1 MTPTRLQ
8 QINEYV
14 TPLFEALF
22 ELDLDST
29 SQEIEL
35 PILKDIITELQTA
48 TYDNPNH
55 PNLGL
60 IAKLGLDSLKCYTCI
75 IKQML
80 PCFYVLRNAPLL
92 PQLTHWNLHI
102 G

>member
-14 TPLFEALF
+14 TELFESLY
-22 ELDLDST
+22 EWDLDST
-29 SQEIEL
+29 YKEIEL
-35 PILKDIITELQTA
+35 TTLKDIIVELQTA

-75 IKQML
+75 IKRLGME
-80 PCFYVLRNAPLL
+80 N
-92 PQLTHWNLHI
+92 
-102 G
+102 